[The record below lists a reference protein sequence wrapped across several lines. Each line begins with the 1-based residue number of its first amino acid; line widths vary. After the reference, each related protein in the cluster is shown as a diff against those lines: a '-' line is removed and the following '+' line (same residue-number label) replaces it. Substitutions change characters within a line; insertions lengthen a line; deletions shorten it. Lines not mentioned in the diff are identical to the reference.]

1 MEDREREYL
10 LKQIVGL
17 QDKLDEKAID
27 EKKVQNYIRETR
39 LYSETPKDPFA
50 HQYKLLYHPTIEPRD
65 RTELLSPDSL
75 LGTIK
80 DSRTLLSLQ
89 TDFTLLHRF
98 YDMGLRSKAVMDVF
112 NNLYYSWSGNM
123 SMTRALGGNERLQQ
137 SFLEPAPITYEGFS
151 YWEKREMKKQA
162 KKMRLQDFMPQGVT
176 GKGERTYV

>member
-1 MEDREREYL
+1 MEEKERQYL
-10 LKQIVGL
+10 LKQIIGL
-17 QDKLDEKAID
+17 QDKLDEKYVD

-80 DSRTLLSLQ
+80 DSLTLRCLQ
-89 TDFTLLHRF
+89 MDFTLLHRF

-112 NNLYYSWSGNM
+112 NNLYYAWSGNM
-123 SMTRALGGNERLQQ
+123 RMTSALGGNERLLQ

-162 KKMRLQDFMPQGVT
+162 KKFKLQDYLPQGV
-176 GKGERTYV
+176 GRQGERTYV